1 MSVSQKSLVGR
12 QNGSVPIAGS
22 GSTKDRM
29 GSSRSVLVGDWIR
42 LHFFFFFCIGL
53 GCIIFCHTTLG
64 TIPRCSRR
72 STFCL
77 LFQFKRGERTVFMDF
92 FSPQLIDSHIN
103 LTVNQA
109 DIRSESSCHGFS
121 LSSIPTLLIKFGHY
135 KPSSLF
141 NLHLQPL

>member
-1 MSVSQKSLVGR
+1 
-12 QNGSVPIAGS
+12 
-22 GSTKDRM
+22 
-29 GSSRSVLVGDWIR
+29 
-42 LHFFFFFCIGL
+42 
-53 GCIIFCHTTLG
+53 
-64 TIPRCSRR
+64 
-72 STFCL
+72 
-77 LFQFKRGERTVFMDF
+77 MDF